1 MHTNIADI
9 DEVTVHD
16 EITVG
21 KDIRVL
27 GYTDKIRVYRKFFEM
42 TEMQARA
49 HMLTPFVDCDM
60 VTVYTGRKTYVGL
73 YEYTGEALDHLDGI
87 FRALMDTEGIT
98 SIEVTKWRYE
108 S

>member
-1 MHTNIADI
+1 MHTTIADI

-27 GYTDKIRVYRKFFEM
+27 GYTDKVPVYRTFFEM

-49 HMLTPFVDCDM
+49 HMITPFVDCDR
-60 VTVYTGRKTYVGL
+60 VTVYTGRKTFVGMHV
-73 YEYTGEALDHLDGI
+73 YEGEALDWLPGI
-87 FRALMDTEGIT
+87 FRALMDTEGIS